1 MSSISKIALSFVSLL
16 LLLFVSTSR
25 AAPMPIPAP
34 PSIAA
39 KSYLLIDFD
48 SGRAL
53 MDRASNERI
62 EPASITKLMTA
73 YVVYNELEKGAF
85 NESDLVTVSEK
96 AWRMKGSRMFI
107 EVGKQVSVKDLLR
120 GLIIQS
126 GNDASVALAEFVA
139 GSEDSFVSHMNLY
152 ADQLGMSNTHFMNST
167 GLPDKEHYTSARDLA
182 KLARA
187 LISRFPEHYKMYA
200 EKQFVYNN
208 IPQYNRNKLLWS
220 DNSVDGLK
228 TGHTES
234 AGYCLASSAKRGEM
248 RLIAILLGAKSKKSR
263 ARESQKMLDYGF
275 RFFRTYKLYSK
286 DQVLNKARIWKGAVS
301 ELPLGVNDDFYIT
314 IPRDQY
320 NDLKANMELR
330 EPIIAPVTQGQALGT
345 VKVHLFDKLVKE
357 QPLVALKEVPEGN
370 FFQRSW
376 DTILESID
384 SF

>member
-1 MSSISKIALSFVSLL
+1 
-16 LLLFVSTSR
+16 
-25 AAPMPIPAP
+25 MPIPAP

-39 KSYLLIDFD
+39 KSYLLIDFNSD
-48 SGRAL
+48 QVL
-53 MDRASNERI
+53 MERDLNKRI

-73 YVVYNELEKGAF
+73 YVVYNELEKGTF
-85 NESDLVTVSEK
+85 NDTDLVTVSEK

-120 GLIIQS
+120 GLTIQS

-152 ADQLGMSNTHFMNST
+152 ADRLGMSNTHFMNST
-167 GLPDKEHYTSARDLA
+167 GLPHKEHYTSAKDLA
-182 KLARA
+182 KLVRA
-187 LISRFPEHYKMYA
+187 LINNFPEHYKMYA

-220 DNSVDGLK
+220 DSSVDGLK
-228 TGHTES
+228 TGHTQS
-234 AGYCLASSAKRGEM
+234 AGYCLASSAKRGDM
-248 RLIAILLGAKSKKSR
+248 RLIAILLGAKSKKAR

-286 DQVLNKARIWKGAVS
+286 DQVLNRARIWKGEVS
-301 ELPLGVNDDFYIT
+301 ELPLGVSDDFYIT

-320 NDLKANMELR
+320 GDLKANMELQ
-330 EPIIAPVTQGQALGT
+330 EPITAPITQGTALGT
-345 VKVHLFDKLVKE
+345 VQVHLFDKLVKE
-357 QPLVALKEVPEGN
+357 QPLVALKEVAEGN

-376 DTILESID
+376 DTVLESID